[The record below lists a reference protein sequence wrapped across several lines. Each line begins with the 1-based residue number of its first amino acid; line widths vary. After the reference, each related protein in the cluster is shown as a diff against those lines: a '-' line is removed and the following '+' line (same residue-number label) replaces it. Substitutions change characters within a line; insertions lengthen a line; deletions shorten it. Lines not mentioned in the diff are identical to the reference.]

1 MTAAEKETQINS
13 GGDVQKKKKKILS
26 FLPLYFMMLPGFIYL
41 IINNYIPMAGIVIAF
56 KKYNVKKG
64 IFGSDWV
71 GLSNFEYL
79 FGTQDSLIIIR
90 NTLLYNISFIIVNM
104 VVGVILAIMITDV
117 LNKKMRKIYQS
128 SILIPFTIS
137 IVVVSYIVFAFL
149 SQENGM
155 LNKSILPFWGR
166 EAVNWYSEPKYW
178 PGILIFVN
186 CWKGVG
192 YGTLLYI
199 AAIVGID
206 KGFYEAARL
215 DGASKWQEI
224 RYITLPLIQPTVV
237 TLLLLGIGRIFYSDF
252 GLFYQVPQNSGALFT
267 VTNTID
273 TYVYRGLIEL
283 GDMSMSSAAGLYQSL
298 IGFILVLGS
307 NYLAR
312 KIDPEYALF

>member
-252 GLFYQVPQNSGALFT
+252 GLFYQVPQNSGALFSA
-267 VTNTID
+267 TNTID
-273 TYVYRGLIEL
+273 TYVYRALISS
-283 GDMSMSSAAGLYQSL
+283 GGIGRSSAAGVFQS
-298 IGFILVLGS
+298 IVGFVLVMIS
-307 NYLAR
+307 NWVTKKLS
-312 KIDPEYALF
+312 PENAIF

>member
-1 MTAAEKETQINS
+1 
-13 GGDVQKKKKKILS
+13 
-26 FLPLYFMMLPGFIYL
+26 
-41 IINNYIPMAGIVIAF
+41 
-56 KKYNVKKG
+56 
-64 IFGSDWV
+64 
-71 GLSNFEYL
+71 
-79 FGTQDSLIIIR
+79 
-90 NTLLYNISFIIVNM
+90 
-104 VVGVILAIMITDV
+104 
-117 LNKKMRKIYQS
+117 
-128 SILIPFTIS
+128 
-137 IVVVSYIVFAFL
+137 
-149 SQENGM
+149 M

-252 GLFYQVPQNSGALFT
+252 GLFYQVPQNSGALFSA
-267 VTNTID
+267 TNTID
-273 TYVYRGLIEL
+273 TYVYRALISS
-283 GDMSMSSAAGLYQSL
+283 GGIGRSSAAGVFQS
-298 IGFILVLGS
+298 IVGFVLVMIS
-307 NYLAR
+307 NWVTKKLS
-312 KIDPEYALF
+312 PENAIF

>member
-166 EAVNWYSEPKYW
+166 EAVNWYSEPNYW

-252 GLFYQVPQNSGALFT
+252 GLFYQVPQNSGALFS

-273 TYVYRGLIEL
+273 TYVYRALISS
-283 GDMSMSSAAGLYQSL
+283 GGIGRSSAAGVFQS
-298 IGFILVLGS
+298 IVGFVLVMIS
-307 NYLAR
+307 NWVTKKLS
-312 KIDPEYALF
+312 PENAIF

>member
-1 MTAAEKETQINS
+1 
-13 GGDVQKKKKKILS
+13 
-26 FLPLYFMMLPGFIYL
+26 MMLPGFIYL

-252 GLFYQVPQNSGALFT
+252 GLFYQVPQNSGALFS

-273 TYVYRGLIEL
+273 TYVYRALISS
-283 GDMSMSSAAGLYQSL
+283 GGIGRSSAAGVFQS
-298 IGFILVLGS
+298 IVGFVLVMIS
-307 NYLAR
+307 NWVTKKLS
-312 KIDPEYALF
+312 PENAIF